1 MISVCRNK
9 LYGKDVSLP
18 TIGPLGAFFGLAE
31 SFESC
36 SPGEDPCLAPL
47 DPGFVVCFENDR
59 LFGLRES
66 PGGDPAGL
74 PPLFGDPA
82 LFGDPGPFGDV
93 GEPGRELLYVLRAN
107 NVVGNS
113 RTGGLGTRCRG
124 PVLKTP
130 RYVWSSVPQFQLVG
144 TGELRTTVPQ
154 FQLSSPVPTRRPRP
168 QNPNTPKKQT
178 NCGHDFKN
186 DQRPGCKCIRTT
198 CSAEDPLG
206 RVIPLSPPGVVLRPP
221 HDTAL
226 VQQSSSVHPPLR

>member
-144 TGELRTTVPQ
+144 TFFLNMIALALPLLLIARTST
-154 FQLSSPVPTRRPRP
+154 
-168 QNPNTPKKQT
+168 
-178 NCGHDFKN
+178 D
-186 DQRPGCKCIRTT
+186 
-198 CSAEDPLG
+198 
-206 RVIPLSPPGVVLRPP
+206 RPP
-221 HDTAL
+221 ITTLTNDPNYPCSPAD
-226 VQQSSSVHPPLR
+226 